1 MLLNVKH
8 HIFQRMKKKQFF
20 LLLLSD
26 LTQHSHQDE
35 RTGSGL
41 MENHKSR
48 NKKFVYVP
56 ETVNDEEEDTVRR

>member
-1 MLLNVKH
+1 
-8 HIFQRMKKKQFF
+8 MKKKQFF